1 MNLLK
6 KYPILTNLLSPFRR
20 SQQKTVISIIAA
32 ICEVAQANSLAIA
45 SALSGQS
52 EIQLGSALTKFY
64 RFLRNERFDNW
75 LLTEQLI
82 GLFAERKKVVLC
94 LDWTKW
100 QDKFS
105 LLVASICVEKRSLP
119 IAVSAVVKSKLARS
133 QNLWEETFMRLCV
146 ERLKRVGVKAIWLC
160 DRGFHRV
167 AWLKCLLDLGQEFV
181 VRLQKDVF
189 AEVGKEQKLLSEIK
203 LKKGEFIDLGFVY
216 LRIDRKVKVR
226 VIGIWA
232 KESKEIWW
240 LATNLRLPLA
250 EIAKLYDRRMAIEE
264 QFRDAKGVRFGLK
277 MKWTCFTKTEYV
289 ERMYLLMAIA
299 MLMWTSVGKA
309 VVEEKP
315 KVRLKCKHKGNRL
328 SLLRVGIYHWRKF
341 TKTIKLTTKFVKNHL
356 PKPKGRNFHWLI
368 VNQN

>member
-6 KYPILTNLLSPFRR
+6 KYPILVDLLSPFRR

-32 ICEVAQANSLAIA
+32 LCEVAQANSLAIA

-82 GLFAERKKVVLC
+82 NIFAERKKVVLC

-119 IAVSAVVKSKLARS
+119 IAVSAVIKSKLAHL

-203 LKKGEFIDLGFVY
+203 LKKGDFIDLGFV
-216 LRIDRKVKVR
+216 
-226 VIGIWA
+226 
-232 KESKEIWW
+232 
-240 LATNLRLPLA
+240 
-250 EIAKLYDRRMAIEE
+250 
-264 QFRDAKGVRFGLK
+264 
-277 MKWTCFTKTEYV
+277 
-289 ERMYLLMAIA
+289 
-299 MLMWTSVGKA
+299 
-309 VVEEKP
+309 
-315 KVRLKCKHKGNRL
+315 
-328 SLLRVGIYHWRKF
+328 
-341 TKTIKLTTKFVKNHL
+341 
-356 PKPKGRNFHWLI
+356 
-368 VNQN
+368 